1 MVYEQE
7 QEAGFQYF
15 LGIANKRYNVHF
27 SKLMLILI
35 DDERIPLTKGEY
47 SI

>member
-35 DDERIPLTKGEY
+35 LRRKSLINL
-47 SI
+47 I